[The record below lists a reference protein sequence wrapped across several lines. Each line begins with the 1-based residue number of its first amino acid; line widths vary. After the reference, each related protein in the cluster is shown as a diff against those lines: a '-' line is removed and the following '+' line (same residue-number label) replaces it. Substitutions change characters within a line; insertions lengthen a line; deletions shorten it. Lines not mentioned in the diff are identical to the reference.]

1 MERPT
6 PERVIIPFVKD
17 GPRNRV
23 GFKEEKKKKI
33 GIAAR
38 SCVEPSFLSA
48 RRRAIK
54 IKKKK
59 VSRRSRAGKVGSGV
73 YLRTTRVRLF
83 EIFVNREVCSHEM
96 PFHGNTSKLK
106 IQRSAQNQSQSR

>member
-59 VSRRSRAGKVGSGV
+59 SFTPFESGKSRER
-73 YLRTTRVRLF
+73 RLF
-83 EIFVNREVCSHEM
+83 KNHE
-96 PFHGNTSKLK
+96 GSS
-106 IQRSAQNQSQSR
+106 I

>member
-23 GFKEEKKKKI
+23 GFKEEKKKKKI

-59 VSRRSRAGKVGSGV
+59 FHAVREREKSGAA
-73 YLRTTRVRLF
+73 F
-83 EIFVNREVCSHEM
+83 I
-96 PFHGNTSKLK
+96 
-106 IQRSAQNQSQSR
+106 